1 MFRLLRQRLRLQR
14 VKSDGDVDALAS
26 RAAITRFLFVED
38 APQPVD
44 LCFILGC
51 PTPTN
56 MDPAIALY
64 RAGLA
69 PFLMIAGHGPI
80 RQPVPESVL
89 FRDYALAR
97 HIPGEAML
105 IETESTN
112 TKENF
117 AFSEPLIAARFGW
130 DDIRTVALVAK
141 PYHMRR
147 AIMTARQQWPGHL
160 RLIARPS
167 QRADDVLATDWWR
180 TPTGRDFVLKELRA
194 IGTYALQGDLG
205 GF

>member
-1 MFRLLRQRLRLQR
+1 MIHPPHQRLGLRQEAS
-14 VKSDGDVDALAS
+14 KDDADALAS

-38 APQPVD
+38 VAQPVD

-69 PFLMIAGHGPI
+69 PFLMIAGHGPN
-80 RQPVPESVL
+80 RQPVPESIR

-97 HIPGEAML
+97 DIPGEVML

-117 AFSEPLIAARFGW
+117 AFSDPIIATRFGW
-130 DDIRTVALVAK
+130 ERVRTVALVAK

-147 AIMTARQQWPGHL
+147 AIMTARQQWPTHV
-160 RLIARPS
+160 RLVARPS
-167 QRADDVLATDWWR
+167 QEAHDVQASDWWR
-180 TPTGRDFVLKELRA
+180 TPTGRNYVLKELRA